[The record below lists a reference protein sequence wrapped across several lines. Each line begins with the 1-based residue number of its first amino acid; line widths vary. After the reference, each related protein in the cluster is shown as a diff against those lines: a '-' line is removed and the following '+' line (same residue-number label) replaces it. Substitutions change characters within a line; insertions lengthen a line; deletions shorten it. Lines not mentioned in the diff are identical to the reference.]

1 MSMYNWLEQETIQKG
16 YTTKK
21 HYWHS
26 LVSAKELK
34 DLRENWPAIYNSTYH
49 RELKTKNV
57 LMWIGEYKDHLQQNW
72 IIDDGGLTFEEN

>member
-26 LVSAKELK
+26 LVSAKELG
-34 DLRENWPAIYNSTYH
+34 A
-49 RELKTKNV
+49 
-57 LMWIGEYKDHLQQNW
+57 
-72 IIDDGGLTFEEN
+72 